1 MNNEEALLI
10 SQRRD
15 DIYEWVVS
23 RFKTLMAEERV
34 DDALCFADEYFE
46 WLDPNQLDDEETL
59 FFDANEL
66 KALYQELTQGWWHY
80 EVIDTRVHDSV

>member
-1 MNNEEALLI
+1 MNNEDTLLI

-15 DIYEWVVS
+15 DIYDWVTK
-23 RFKTLMAEERV
+23 RFVDLMAEERV
-34 DDALCFADEYFE
+34 EDALCFADEYFE

-66 KALYQELTQGWWHY
+66 KALYQELTQG
-80 EVIDTRVHDSV
+80 

>member
-1 MNNEEALLI
+1 MNTEEALLI

-15 DIYEWVVS
+15 AIYEWVVS

-66 KALYQELTQGWWHY
+66 KALYQELTQG
-80 EVIDTRVHDSV
+80 

>member
-10 SQRRD
+10 SQSRD

-66 KALYQELTQGWWHY
+66 KALYQELTQG
-80 EVIDTRVHDSV
+80 

>member
-10 SQRRD
+10 SQRRAA
-15 DIYEWVVS
+15 IYEWVVS

-66 KALYQELTQGWWHY
+66 KALYQELTQG
-80 EVIDTRVHDSV
+80 

>member
-59 FFDANEL
+59 FYDANEL
-66 KALYQELTQGWWHY
+66 KELYLELTQG
-80 EVIDTRVHDSV
+80 

>member
-1 MNNEEALLI
+1 
-10 SQRRD
+10 
-15 DIYEWVVS
+15 
-23 RFKTLMAEERV
+23 MAEERV

-66 KALYQELTQGWWHY
+66 KALYQELTQG
-80 EVIDTRVHDSV
+80 

>member
-59 FFDANEL
+59 FYDANEL
-66 KALYQELTQGWWHY
+66 KALYQELTQG
-80 EVIDTRVHDSV
+80 